1 MAHGRLRTQAD
12 SQPGCLRFQR
22 KTDRD
27 CSRRRMRRG
36 GQSAS
41 RYLPA
46 ASSSSARLSHQVRGD
61 YDNESSR
68 AQPRSD
74 EPRTSFPRLM
84 ASNQRFRGLP
94 SASSKTAVWSIRA
107 DSVSCEWAIPIHDTV
122 DGIQGRGEGASPQ
135 GLPDRHKSARWP
147 YDLPAYSWTGASGP
161 SPIRVQETRARSPT
175 ARPRPI
181 WEIPADSRCP
191 AGKVNRGRGTP
202 ARVGESHRPFGLSVP
217 RVEFLS
223 GR

>member
-1 MAHGRLRTQAD
+1 MTTTISRVAPSLAATSLAHRSRGSWRRTKDSGVCHRHRQRRPFGLFGRIRCHASGL
-12 SQPGCLRFQR
+12 
-22 KTDRD
+22 
-27 CSRRRMRRG
+27 SRSTTR
-36 GQSAS
+36 
-41 RYLPA
+41 
-46 ASSSSARLSHQVRGD
+46 
-61 YDNESSR
+61 
-68 AQPRSD
+68 
-74 EPRTSFPRLM
+74 
-84 ASNQRFRGLP
+84 
-94 SASSKTAVWSIRA
+94 W
-107 DSVSCEWAIPIHDTV
+107 TV
-122 DGIQGRGEGASPQ
+122 YKVGGEGASPQ

>member
-1 MAHGRLRTQAD
+1 MTATETETKRPFGVLRTPKGQRFSPRSMATGRGADPQA
-12 SQPGCLRFQR
+12 SPGPR
-22 KTDRD
+22 
-27 CSRRRMRRG
+27 SRRAPRPGRRAAPWPTDGRRQSGIHRGPGRRLDRRSPHRPQVGQYLRVGPNAIRPLPTSGRRG
-36 GQSAS
+36 RSAT
-41 RYLPA
+41 R
-46 ASSSSARLSHQVRGD
+46 
-61 YDNESSR
+61 R
-68 AQPRSD
+68 AVCKV
-74 EPRTSFPRLM
+74 
-84 ASNQRFRGLP
+84 G
-94 SASSKTAVWSIRA
+94 
-107 DSVSCEWAIPIHDTV
+107 
-122 DGIQGRGEGASPQ
+122 GEGASPQ

-181 WEIPADSRCP
+181 REIPADSRCP
-191 AGKVNRGRGTP
+191 AGKVDRGRGTP